1 MDRHEQGEGDGHV
14 FDDGIA
20 GADRIACRHLCGIYV
35 AGAIHDHRIDDL
47 TASQYTAMHLM
58 RDRTFARVMPVVG
71 LVTLLLVA
79 AAAAVAV
86 E

>member
-1 MDRHEQGEGDGHV
+1 MATFLMTASLALTGLL
-14 FDDGIA
+14 A
-20 GADRIACRHLCGIYV
+20 GIYV